1 MARGMTW
8 GMGSLGG
15 TLGGL
20 SVSKSSTDGRLL
32 SVLSLRRVR
41 IGTRGGTSGFS
52 SGWLWEEWWRLV
64 GLKLEALKDPA
75 GPELERCSRRW
86 GLSWFCVTACSHWGL
101 TPQSFWC
108 SCSPSWYAKLI
119 WPFPRKLRLPG
130 KPYWK
135 DEVLGTRHWLSEV
148 LEKNSTSLSSASSED
163 RSPMSGR
170 GGRGFVVLL
179 GEQGGMCS

>member
-8 GMGSLGG
+8 WMGSLGS

-20 SVSKSSTDGRLL
+20 SASKSSVDGRLL
-32 SVLSLRRVR
+32 SVLSLKRWR

-52 SGWLWEEWWRLV
+52 CGWLWGEWWRPV
-64 GLKLEALKDPA
+64 GLKLVALKDPA
-75 GPELERCSRRW
+75 GPEWERCSRRW
-86 GLSWFCVTACSHWGL
+86 GLSWFGVTICSHWG
-101 TPQSFWC
+101 
-108 SCSPSWYAKLI
+108 PSWYAKFI

-135 DEVLGTRHWLSEV
+135 DGVLGTRHWLSEV
-148 LEKNSTSLSSASSED
+148 LEKNSTSLSSASSDE

-170 GGRGFVVLL
+170 GGRGLVTLL
-179 GEQGGMCS
+179 GEQGGVCS